1 MAEKNLSIAE
11 KFVIIAHHPEK
22 GRFMISQMYIQ
33 YGIPGALLL
42 DLTLDNRIDM
52 KDSRLL
58 LKSARGA
65 DKGITGDLAT
75 MISDTAVPK
84 KTGYWIRKLA
94 RRYNKYLKEIIKDLE
109 QKRLVRLEDRKF
121 LGLIPYQKS
130 YLIES
135 YTRSNLIRQLKGSIM
150 VTRDLSVENMALA
163 GLIEACRMH
172 RLLTTDRDE
181 LRTIRTQLKKT
192 VKESPVTDAVG
203 KTIREVQAAIMA
215 SVTAAIIASTAGSRH

>member
-1 MAEKNLSIAE
+1 MADKTLSIAE
-11 KFVIIAHHPEK
+11 KFVIIAHHPER

-42 DLTLDNRIDM
+42 DLTLDDRIDL

-58 LKSARGA
+58 LKSARVA
-65 DKGITGDLAT
+65 DKGIMGDLAT
-75 MISDTAVPK
+75 MISGTAVPK

-94 RRYNKYLKEIIKDLE
+94 RHYNKYLKQILSDLE
-109 QKRLVRLEDRKF
+109 HKRLVRLEDRKF

-150 VTRDLSVENMALA
+150 VTRDPAGDNMALA
-163 GLIEACRMH
+163 GLVEACRMH
-172 RLLTTDRDE
+172 RLLTTDREE
-181 LRTIRTQLKKT
+181 LRTIKTQMKKT

-215 SVTAAIIASTAGSRH
+215 SVTAAIIAPTAGRRH

>member
-1 MAEKNLSIAE
+1 
-11 KFVIIAHHPEK
+11 
-22 GRFMISQMYIQ
+22 MYIQ

-42 DLTLDNRIDM
+42 DLTLDDRIDL

-58 LKSARGA
+58 LKSARVA
-65 DKGITGDLAT
+65 DKGIMGDLAT
-75 MISDTAVPK
+75 MISGTAVPK
-84 KTGYWIRKLA
+84 KTGFWIRKLA
-94 RRYNKYLKEIIKDLE
+94 RHYNKYLKQILSDLE
-109 QKRLVRLEDRKF
+109 HKRLVRLEDRKF

-150 VTRDLSVENMALA
+150 VTRDPAGDNMALA
-163 GLIEACRMH
+163 GLVEACRMH
-172 RLLTTDRDE
+172 RLLTTDREE
-181 LRTIRTQLKKT
+181 LRTIKTQMKKT

-215 SVTAAIIASTAGSRH
+215 SVTAAIIAPTAGRRH

>member
-1 MAEKNLSIAE
+1 
-11 KFVIIAHHPEK
+11 
-22 GRFMISQMYIQ
+22 MISQRYIQ

-42 DLTLDNRIDM
+42 DLALDDRIDL

-58 LKSARGA
+58 LKSARVA
-65 DKGITGDLAT
+65 DKGIMGDLAT
-75 MISDTAVPK
+75 MISGTAVPK

-94 RRYNKYLKEIIKDLE
+94 RHYNKYLKQILKDLE
-109 QKRLVRLEDRKF
+109 HKRLVRLEDRKF

-150 VTRDLSVENMALA
+150 VTRDPAGDNMALA
-163 GLIEACRMH
+163 GLVEACRMH
-172 RLLTTDRDE
+172 RLLTTDREE
-181 LRTIRTQLKKT
+181 LRTIKTQMKKT

-215 SVTAAIIASTAGSRH
+215 SVTAAIIASTAGRRH

>member
-42 DLTLDNRIDM
+42 ELTLNDRIDL

-65 DKGITGDLAT
+65 DKGIMGDLAS
-75 MISDTAVPK
+75 MISGTAVPK

>member
-1 MAEKNLSIAE
+1 
-11 KFVIIAHHPEK
+11 
-22 GRFMISQMYIQ
+22 MISQMYIQ

-42 DLTLDNRIDM
+42 DLTLDDRIDL

-58 LKSARGA
+58 LKSARVA
-65 DKGITGDLAT
+65 DKGIMGDLAT
-75 MISDTAVPK
+75 MISGTAVPK

-94 RRYNKYLKEIIKDLE
+94 RHYNKYLKQILKDLE
-109 QKRLVRLEDRKF
+109 HKRLVRLEDRKF

-150 VTRDLSVENMALA
+150 VTRDPAGDNMALA
-163 GLIEACRMH
+163 GLVEACRMH
-172 RLLTTDRDE
+172 RLLTTDREE
-181 LRTIRTQLKKT
+181 LRTIKTQMKKT

-215 SVTAAIIASTAGSRH
+215 SVTAAIIASTAGRRH